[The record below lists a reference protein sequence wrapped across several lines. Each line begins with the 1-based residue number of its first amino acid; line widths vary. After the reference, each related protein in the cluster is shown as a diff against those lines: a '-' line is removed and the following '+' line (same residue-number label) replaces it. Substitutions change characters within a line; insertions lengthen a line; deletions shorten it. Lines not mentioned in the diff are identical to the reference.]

1 MKRTI
6 LVIILLAILAR
17 LTLFLIVDAKRTE
30 HLLNKAE
37 IRAYKDTIVMMK
49 NKVDSLDSQV
59 MARQIL
65 IERQNKNIQ
74 ELSTK
79 NRKLQIDYE
88 KRIKAVDNLNAAGQ
102 LDLFTELVNN

>member
-6 LVIILLAILAR
+6 LTIIFLAILAVIM
-17 LTLFLIVDAKRTE
+17 LYWVNRTVKDYNE
-30 HLLNKAE
+30 QIEGLKHDIELMEIKA
-37 IRAYKDTIVMMK
+37 
-49 NKVDSLDSQV
+49 DSLELQIL
-59 MARQIL
+59 ARHDL

-74 ELSTK
+74 ELSNK

>member
-6 LVIILLAILAR
+6 LVIIFLAILAVIMLYWANR
-17 LTLFLIVDAKRTE
+17 TVKDYNDEIEGLKRNIE
-30 HLLNKAE
+30 LMKIKA
-37 IRAYKDTIVMMK
+37 
-49 NKVDSLDSQV
+49 DSLESQI
-59 MARQIL
+59 MARHDL

-88 KRIKAVDNLNAAGQ
+88 KRIKAVNNLNAAGQ

>member
-6 LVIILLAILAR
+6 LTIILLAILAVIMLYWVNR
-17 LTLFLIVDAKRTE
+17 TVKDYNEQIEGLKRNIE
-30 HLLNKAE
+30 LMKHKA
-37 IRAYKDTIVMMK
+37 
-49 NKVDSLDSQV
+49 DSLESQV